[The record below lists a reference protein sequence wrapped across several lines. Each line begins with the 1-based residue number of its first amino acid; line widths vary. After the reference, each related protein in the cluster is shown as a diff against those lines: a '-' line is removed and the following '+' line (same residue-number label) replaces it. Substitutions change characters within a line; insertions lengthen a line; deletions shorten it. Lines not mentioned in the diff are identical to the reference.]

1 MFGSFTDA
9 GFTVLNPVSQL
20 DDSSTEVHGLFGYRF
35 NSYFGFEL
43 AFVDLGKLNYSAAM
57 TLTGGGL
64 PSPSP
69 SSIAGDLSAKG
80 PVLSILGTV
89 PLRKRWELY
98 GRAGLF
104 YADTTLD
111 VGASISN
118 VASSSGIS
126 ARSTDTVLGI
136 GGAFNPSRRFSIRL
150 EYQKFKDVGDPDRTG
165 EGDVDV
171 IDLGL
176 LIRL

>member
-1 MFGSFTDA
+1 
-9 GFTVLNPVSQL
+9 V
-20 DDSSTEVHGLFGYRF
+20 R
-35 NSYFGFEL
+35 
-43 AFVDLGKLNYSAAM
+43 
-57 TLTGGGL
+57 
-64 PSPSP
+64 
-69 SSIAGDLSAKG
+69 
-80 PVLSILGTV
+80 
-89 PLRKRWELY
+89 
-98 GRAGLF
+98 
-104 YADTTLD
+104 
-111 VGASISN
+111 ASISN